1 MQVVFSGAV
10 MAVGE
15 RMCGVCQ
22 FRGIPGLRVWLC
34 VSFGGVYVLVLFG
47 AILRLGCMGCGGR
60 KGRVGGLVGLIMGVR
75 GRRLR
80 WVRDLAEAIS
90 S

>member
-1 MQVVFSGAV
+1 MQVVFPGAV

-34 VSFGGVYVLVLFG
+34 VSFGGGVC
-47 AILRLGCMGCGGR
+47 A
-60 KGRVGGLVGLIMGVR
+60 GLVWSDPEIGLYGLR
-75 GRRLR
+75 G
-80 WVRDLAEAIS
+80 S
-90 S
+90 